1 MESWPA
7 AEPALPAPSLA
18 AASST
23 LSASS
28 ASTSASAPA
37 STSSTA
43 SLSAS
48 TASASASSSAP
59 APAAASATSETTSTT
74 AATKPSSASSS
85 GSPLKRPAPSLLP
98 PFEPLSSSP
107 GLPRPP
113 KRQNVGTGSGSGAH
127 LRYPTPV
134 PTSSTGILSSSPLR
148 DKMSIGLLER
158 APLSAVPSI
167 ELNENGETLLMGRSS
182 NSSHFQLSANRLI
195 SRVHVRARYVQA
207 ATPLEASKIEI
218 TCNGWNGLKLHC
230 QGRTWELLKGDSF
243 TSETEGTEIMV
254 DVHDARV
261 LIQWPKRS
269 SSAADANGLL
279 SDASWEDSPPPA
291 GTRASAAAM
300 LQASPLR
307 RAARIQS
314 PDSPTPAPRR
324 RSVVAADDDAGIQIY
339 EDDDDDDY
347 MPDSDDREDPD
358 VNASMR
364 TEATASF
371 SSDEGS
377 GQDDE
382 SDPDE
387 ENDPVVLSFGPYGAN
402 ISTRLAS
409 ITTKSPRVTKRSLNK
424 GSSETRRPSKSGR
437 NSDDAAASPPRSKTK
452 KVTFDGKRRQ
462 ARDEEKEDEKE
473 DEQEEKEE
481 AVGAKGKEEED
492 EEDEEEEP
500 TRIPSE
506 ADAAISNHVV
516 NQLAF
521 SRLSSTPLSTI
532 MHNLPAEQIK
542 DISRDALRLLIETT
556 PCIGIIKRQGKDAAG
571 KPLESEYYYIPEDDT
586 DMQRRAAVV
595 DGLRK
600 PSLRACRKQH
610 KQYYW
615 KRPKTP

>member
-1 MESWPA
+1 MDSTRKPA
-7 AEPALPAPSLA
+7 AEPALPAPA
-18 AASST
+18 
-23 LSASS
+23 SASTTTTTTTTTTTAS
-28 ASTSASAPA
+28 TSTSASA
-37 STSSTA
+37 S
-43 SLSAS
+43 
-48 TASASASSSAP
+48 
-59 APAAASATSETTSTT
+59 TTSV
-74 AATKPSSASSS
+74 SSL

-98 PFEPLSSSP
+98 PFEPSSSP
-107 GLPRPP
+107 GLPRPS
-113 KRQNVGTGSGSGAH
+113 KRQNVSGTGAH

-148 DKMSIGLLER
+148 EKLSVGLVER
-158 APLSAVPSI
+158 TPLSAVPSI
-167 ELNENGETLLMGRSS
+167 ELNENGEMVLMGRSS

-195 SRVHVRARYVQA
+195 SRVHVKARYIQGS
-207 ATPLEASKIEI
+207 TPLEANKIEI

-230 QGRTWELLKGDSF
+230 QGRSWELLKGDSF

-269 SSAADANGLL
+269 SSGADSNGLL
-279 SDASWEDSPPPA
+279 SDASWEDSPPRSQ
-291 GTRASAAAM
+291 TRNANL
-300 LQASPLR
+300 LQVSPLR
-307 RAARIQS
+307 RATRIQS

-324 RSVVAADDDAGIQIY
+324 RSVVAADDDNGIEIY
-339 EDDDDDDY
+339 EDDDEDY
-347 MPDSDDREDPD
+347 QPDSDERDEEPD
-358 VNASMR
+358 VGVSMR

-371 SSDEGS
+371 TSGVDSDEE
-377 GQDDE
+377 DE
-382 SDPDE
+382 SNPDE
-387 ENDPVVLSFGPYGAN
+387 ENDPIIHSFGPYGAN
-402 ISTRLAS
+402 ISGRLAS
-409 ITTKSPRVTKRSLNK
+409 ITTKSPRVQSAKRPLNK
-424 GSSETRRPSKSGR
+424 GSAETLVASKSSHD
-437 NSDDAAASPPRSKTK
+437 SDDVEASPQKSKVKRTSRDQRSPS
-452 KVTFDGKRRQ
+452 
-462 ARDEEKEDEKE
+462 EERLPQPK
-473 DEQEEKEE
+473 
-481 AVGAKGKEEED
+481 EED
-492 EEDEEEEP
+492 EEEEDDEEEEP

-516 NQLAF
+516 NQLAY

-571 KPLESEYYYIPEDDT
+571 KALESEYYYIPEDDT

>member
-1 MESWPA
+1 MDSTRGPA
-7 AEPALPAPSLA
+7 AEPALPAPTLA

-28 ASTSASAPA
+28 AASSAS
-37 STSSTA
+37 
-43 SLSAS
+43 
-48 TASASASSSAP
+48 ASASASSTSSST
-59 APAAASATSETTSTT
+59 AS
-74 AATKPSSASSS
+74 PS
-85 GSPLKRPAPSLLP
+85 GSPLKRPPPSLLP

-107 GLPRPP
+107 GLPRPS
-113 KRQNVGTGSGSGAH
+113 KRQNVGTGSGTGAH

-148 DKMSIGLLER
+148 DKMSIGLMER

-291 GTRASAAAM
+291 GTRAASTAN

-358 VNASMR
+358 MAASMR

-377 GQDDE
+377 GEDDE

-424 GSSETRRPSKSGR
+424 GSSETLRPSKLGR
-437 NSDDAAASPPRSKTK
+437 SSEDKDAEAGLRKPKSKK
-452 KVTFDGKRRQ
+452 EGVVE
-462 ARDEEKEDEKE
+462 AREDE
-473 DEQEEKEE
+473 DE
-481 AVGAKGKEEED
+481 

-500 TRIPSE
+500 TRVPSE

-571 KPLESEYYYIPEDDT
+571 KALESEYYYIPEDDT

>member
-1 MESWPA
+1 MDSTRKPA
-7 AEPALPAPSLA
+7 AEPALPAPA
-18 AASST
+18 
-23 LSASS
+23 SASTTTTTTTTTTTAS
-28 ASTSASAPA
+28 TSTSASA
-37 STSSTA
+37 S
-43 SLSAS
+43 
-48 TASASASSSAP
+48 
-59 APAAASATSETTSTT
+59 TTSV
-74 AATKPSSASSS
+74 SSL

-98 PFEPLSSSP
+98 PFEPSSSP
-107 GLPRPP
+107 GLPRPS
-113 KRQNVGTGSGSGAH
+113 KRQNVSGTGAH

-148 DKMSIGLLER
+148 EKLSVGLVER
-158 APLSAVPSI
+158 TPLSAVPSI
-167 ELNENGETLLMGRSS
+167 ELNENGEMVLMGRSS

-195 SRVHVRARYVQA
+195 SRVHVKARYIQGS
-207 ATPLEASKIEI
+207 TPLEANKIEI

-230 QGRTWELLKGDSF
+230 QGRSWELLKGDSF

-269 SSAADANGLL
+269 SSGADSNGLL
-279 SDASWEDSPPPA
+279 SDASWEDSPPRSQ
-291 GTRASAAAM
+291 TRNANL
-300 LQASPLR
+300 LQVSPLR
-307 RAARIQS
+307 RATRIQS

-324 RSVVAADDDAGIQIY
+324 RSVVAADDDNGIEIY
-339 EDDDDDDY
+339 EDDDEDY
-347 MPDSDDREDPD
+347 QPDSDERDEEPD
-358 VNASMR
+358 VGVSMR

-371 SSDEGS
+371 TSGVDSDEE
-377 GQDDE
+377 DE
-382 SDPDE
+382 SNPDE
-387 ENDPVVLSFGPYGAN
+387 ENDPIIHSFGPYGAN
-402 ISTRLAS
+402 ISGRLAS
-409 ITTKSPRVTKRSLNK
+409 ITTKSPRVQSAKRPLNK
-424 GSSETRRPSKSGR
+424 GSAETLSKVKRTSRDQRSPSEERLPQPK
-437 NSDDAAASPPRSKTK
+437 
-452 KVTFDGKRRQ
+452 
-462 ARDEEKEDEKE
+462 
-473 DEQEEKEE
+473 
-481 AVGAKGKEEED
+481 EED
-492 EEDEEEEP
+492 EEEEDDEEEEP

-516 NQLAF
+516 NQLAY

-571 KPLESEYYYIPEDDT
+571 KALESEYYYIPEDDT